1 MKTIMKTF
9 SNRNITPRVA
19 IRVAVKIALNFGA
32 FAELNFAHLDMLVAH
47 PSWLT
52 QRNRFETYSAEE
64 TWQRTRKR

>member
-1 MKTIMKTF
+1 MKTHKKTF
-9 SNRNITPRVA
+9 SNRNNKSRVA

-32 FAELNFAHLDMLVAH
+32 FARPNFAHRALWAAH